1 MTIPRVLAAAGPLL
15 LALALGGCE
24 TPEAGE
30 AARHEQLVA
39 QGETDA
45 AEGLFHVDVRL
56 YRRDPDGGWDR
67 DRDHV
72 FTNGADR
79 RLRARVALQ
88 NVRPDR
94 TYSVHLVWV
103 RPDGRELFRRY
114 AEVTRQRVVLPRGV
128 VPDSTGALPARFTAR
143 LQRRYG
149 DERGAEIAA
158 RLAASPAMPVLVNL
172 RHYKDAVDL
181 ADANLLV
188 RLEED
193 PRLRVYSHLD
203 IAPDRDRDLGE
214 YRLRV
219 YLDRALL
226 REIPFTLRAEA

>member
-1 MTIPRVLAAAGPLL
+1 MLRALAMAGLL
-15 LALALGGCE
+15 LALVLTGCE
-24 TPEAGE
+24 TPEATE
-30 AARHEQLVA
+30 AARHDRLVA
-39 QGETDA
+39 AGEDA
-45 AEGLFHVDVRL
+45 AAAGLFHLDARL

-67 DRDHV
+67 DHDHV

-79 RLRARVALQ
+79 RVRARVALQ

-114 AEVTRQRVVLPRGV
+114 AEVTRQRVVLPAGV
-128 VPDSTGALPARFTAR
+128 VPDSTGALPARFVGR

-149 DERGAEIAA
+149 QERGGEIAT
-158 RLAASPAMPVLVNL
+158 RLAAAPAETVLVNL

-193 PRLRVYSHLD
+193 PQLRVYSHLD

-219 YLDRALL
+219 YLDRVLL
-226 REIPFTLRAEA
+226 REIPFTLRAEG